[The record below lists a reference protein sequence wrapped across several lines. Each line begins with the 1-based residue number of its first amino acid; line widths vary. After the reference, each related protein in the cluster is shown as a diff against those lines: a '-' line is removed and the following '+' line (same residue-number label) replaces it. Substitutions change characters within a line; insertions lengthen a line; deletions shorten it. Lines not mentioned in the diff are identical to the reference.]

1 MNYTFEKKDTDTFL
15 LKYKNK
21 DGKQTERTFIK
32 NVKLAK
38 TLQRVNALA
47 KIEMMAMLKE
57 QGLTQ
62 KDLIIETK
70 NEKGQIIYDE
80 SNLNALEQDCLQI
93 VMTDLMDKLITDEF
107 GMSFMELLEDM
118 GVNIKNPTEKDAK
131 DIEIFVT
138 KLGLIITGQEDDPS
152 EQND

>member
-1 MNYTFEKKDTDTFL
+1 MTYTFEKKDADTFL

-21 DGKQTERTFIK
+21 EGKQTERTFTK
-32 NVKLAK
+32 NVKLAR

-47 KIEMMAMLKE
+47 KIEMMSMLKE
-57 QGLTQ
+57 QGLTR
-62 KDLIIETK
+62 KDLIVETK

-93 VMTDLMDKLITDEF
+93 VMTDLMDKLMFDEF
-107 GMSFMELLEDM
+107 GINFIELLDDM
-118 GVNIKNPTEKDAK
+118 GLNVKNPTEKDAK

-138 KLGLIITGQEDDPS
+138 KLGLIITGQDEDPS